1 MAKIFDFPRRPQSEK
16 FMDNV
21 SPNHIAEFLAIDNP
35 TAPPRVLSA
44 MALAMIYSTY
54 LSMVC
59 EEEKFSTKDLFY
71 KELNLP
77 IYDEEKIH

>member
-35 TAPPRVLSA
+35 TAPA
-44 MALAMIYSTY
+44 
-54 LSMVC
+54 
-59 EEEKFSTKDLFY
+59 
-71 KELNLP
+71 
-77 IYDEEKIH
+77 